1 MLTNICM
8 VDIRWMGPGS
18 FWWYP
23 ATGRGAM
30 ARKWNTTEHEKELL
44 CFEGDRALEQA
55 AQGGG
60 GASSVDIQDPR
71 GCFPVQPTVGNLL

>member
-1 MLTNICM
+1 
-8 VDIRWMGPGS
+8 
-18 FWWYP
+18 
-23 ATGRGAM
+23 M